1 MDDGIV
7 SLPSSMDIAKFSK
20 ILNSMDRRLKFT
32 IERARQ
38 EQDHGRVFKIVSFL
52 DVWLRH
58 HLDSTIET
66 DVFYKSTN
74 NHDYLDYFSHHP
86 QHVKDNVPYNLAKRI
101 VVFCSDPEVEE
112 QRLKELRK
120 WLMICNYPE
129 KLITDKFFKAKL
141 QGPTPCKIES
151 KDIVPFVTTHFSNY
165 DARNILTSAKSL
177 IQSSTNERVRTVFNN
192 IQPILSL
199 RQPNNL
205 LRQFSRA
212 AFSSVPLTVLEQ
224 QPGLYKCNSN
234 SCRLCKDGYIQECKS
249 FVTSSGLE

>member
-1 MDDGIV
+1 MYLQLIGTAIGTIFAPPYACLTVGYLEETKFYPVLRSTFKPEIAEFIINIYMRYMDDGIV

-141 QGPTPCKIES
+141 QGPAPCKIES

-177 IQSSTNERVRTVFNN
+177 IQSSTNERV
-192 IQPILSL
+192 
-199 RQPNNL
+199 
-205 LRQFSRA
+205 
-212 AFSSVPLTVLEQ
+212 
-224 QPGLYKCNSN
+224 
-234 SCRLCKDGYIQECKS
+234 
-249 FVTSSGLE
+249 